1 MSDSSEE
8 KTEQPTQKKLRDLR
22 KKGQI
27 AKSKDVAVAFNMIA
41 AFLYIWLGWD
51 IIKKKIH
58 EMMTLPT
65 QYYDVP
71 FKEAFPHVVAGV
83 FLKAIGVLAPLI
95 VLVVVLVV
103 LAFFLQFGV
112 NFSIHPI
119 IPNMSRIHPVEGFK
133 KLFSLSKLIDLI
145 KSLSKVAAMAAAIY
159 VIVKNCLGQMVF
171 IPFWG
176 IDAATGMLGSMLKQA
191 VIATIIIF
199 IVFAAFDLFI
209 QKFLFKRQNRMT
221 KYEVKKEYKNREGD
235 PFIKGKRKALHKEFA
250 LTSGK
255 SNIKK
260 SNVVVTNPTHL
271 AVAIFYDKKE
281 VDLPVVMAKGKGVA
295 AKYIVKN
302 AKAAG
307 VPVVQNKPLARKLF
321 AKVAIE
327 EHIPRELLFPVAEI
341 LRWVK
346 DKREWK

>member
-1 MSDSSEE
+1 MSGSSEE
-8 KTEQPTQKKLRDLR
+8 KTEQPTKKKLRDLR

-41 AFLYIWLGWD
+41 AFLYLWLGWD
-51 IIKKKIH
+51 VIKSKLH
-58 EMMTLPT
+58 EMMTLPA

-71 FKEAFPHVVAGV
+71 FNEAFQHVIAGV
-83 FLKAIGVLAPLI
+83 FLKALEVIIPLV
-95 VLVVVLVV
+95 VLVTVLVV
-103 LAFFLQFGV
+103 LAYFLQFGV

-133 KLFSLSKLIDLI
+133 KLFSLNKLIDLL
-145 KSLSKVAAMAAAIY
+145 KSLLKVAAMAAAIY
-159 VIVKNCLGQMVF
+159 VIVKSCMDKMVL
-171 IPFWG
+171 IPYWG
-176 IDAATGMLGSMLKQA
+176 IDAATGMLGAILKQT

-235 PFIKGKRKALHKEFA
+235 PFIKGKRKALHREFA

-255 SNIKK
+255 SNIQK

-271 AVAIFYDKKE
+271 AVALYYDRKE
-281 VDLPVVMAKGKGVA
+281 VDLPVVTAKGKGGA

-302 AKAAG
+302 AKEAG

-321 AKVAIE
+321 HNVAIE
-327 EHIPRELLFPVAEI
+327 EYIPRELLFSVAEV

-346 DKREWK
+346 DRREWK